1 MREPKTFPQADFWP
15 WLQSQAP
22 AQQHCWGYDP
32 FSAVHGNMFWG
43 KWLRQQWQ
51 HTSSSGCRGKLFPL
65 SLPLDHICRGEQLIY
80 GKLSSVR
87 CLFPLPLSF
96 PDINDLCPKLSSQSI
111 TQWHQLYHS
120 HARNTSAKDSWK
132 PIPAPAHAQRN
143 WILDW
148 SISMQGK
155 EKKKKKEKKSMD
167 SSFPFVF
174 QMHYCTQFERGGGEE
189 SVIRQLCQWQARM
202 IKGGRVRGFAD
213 ELSAQGSAHWPCC
226 GRELLTV
233 STINLF
239 TKGSSFCF
247 NNSHR
252 AAYYQQE
259 PWRKHVFH

>member
-1 MREPKTFPQADFWP
+1 MSKVVIPINNTMTSA
-15 WLQSQAP
+15 L
-22 AQQHCWGYDP
+22 P
-32 FSAVHGNMFWG
+32 FTCKKHQCKRLLKAYPSPCSCT
-43 KWLRQQWQ
+43 K
-51 HTSSSGCRGKLFPL
+51 KLNL
-65 SLPLDHICRGEQLIY
+65 SLIHLNAGE
-80 GKLSSVR
+80 G
-87 CLFPLPLSF
+87 
-96 PDINDLCPKLSSQSI
+96 
-111 TQWHQLYHS
+111 
-120 HARNTSAKDSWK
+120 
-132 PIPAPAHAQRN
+132 
-143 WILDW
+143 
-148 SISMQGK
+148 
-155 EKKKKKEKKSMD
+155 KKKKKEKKSMD

-213 ELSAQGSAHWPCC
+213 ELSAQGSVHWPCC
-226 GRELLTV
+226 RSELLTV